1 MKPRLLDAFFKIS
14 HNKHR
19 RTAKICYNS
28 NVLQDQ
34 TACNPQRSARFRLN
48 PDREDETERR
58 ITVMAGNKNTKYDGM
73 SASKAKRERAKD
85 EREQVKRAATRNKAI
100 GIGIIVLI
108 AALIGAAYGRRWY
121 IEKNKTV
128 ASTDYSAML
137 NDDGTIKDV
146 NVADYV
152 KTFDVNAVKIAKAD
166 VEYTDEKMQ
175 EDINAQLEN
184 HRVLNA
190 DAALAVKDGDV
201 VNIDYVGT
209 IDGVEFDGGSAQ
221 GYDLTI
227 GSGSF
232 IDNFEQ
238 QLIGTHP
245 GDQVTVNVTFPEE
258 YANNPDLAGKAAAFA
273 VTVNG
278 IKELPEFNDEFVKT
292 NLADYAQTVEEYKQY
307 LKDTN
312 YKNNLNSA
320 VSKYISDNISADK
333 YPDAYLKQL
342 KALQMTLNEEEFNYM
357 AQMYAQY
364 GMDFSYGSVMEYK
377 GAANTEEYEKVL
389 EEDAK
394 KFCLNN
400 MAYQDLAA
408 KAGIAITD
416 EDYEAFKT
424 ENGVTEDIETMYGR
438 PYLIQQYVLPE
449 KVEAYIAE
457 HAAVE

>member
-1 MKPRLLDAFFKIS
+1 
-14 HNKHR
+14 
-19 RTAKICYNS
+19 
-28 NVLQDQ
+28 
-34 TACNPQRSARFRLN
+34 
-48 PDREDETERR
+48 
-58 ITVMAGNKNTKYDGM
+58 MAGNKNTKYDGM

-85 EREQVKRAATRNKAI
+85 EREQAKRAATRNKAI
-100 GIGIIVLI
+100 GIGIIVVI
-108 AALIGAAYGRRWY
+108 AALIGAAYGRNWY

-146 NVADYV
+146 NVTDYV
-152 KTFDVNAVKIAKAD
+152 KTFDVNAVKIASAD

-175 EDINAQLEN
+175 EDINTQLEN

-209 IDGVEFDGGSAQ
+209 IDGTEFDGGSAQ

-232 IDNFEQ
+232 IDDFEQ

-278 IKELPEFNDEFVKT
+278 IKELPEFNDEFVQT
-292 NLADYAQTVEEYKQY
+292 NLADYAQTAEEYRQY

-312 YKNNLNSA
+312 YKNNLNTA

-333 YPDAYLKQL
+333 YPEAYLKQL

-364 GMDFSYGSVMEYK
+364 GMNFSYGSVMEYK

-408 KAGIAITD
+408 QAGIAVTD
-416 EDYEAFKT
+416 EDYETFKT
-424 ENGVTEDIETMYGR
+424 ENGVTEEIETMYGR
-438 PYLIQQYVLPE
+438 PYLIQQYILPE
-449 KVEAYIAE
+449 KVEEYIAE

>member
-1 MKPRLLDAFFKIS
+1 
-14 HNKHR
+14 
-19 RTAKICYNS
+19 
-28 NVLQDQ
+28 
-34 TACNPQRSARFRLN
+34 
-48 PDREDETERR
+48 
-58 ITVMAGNKNTKYDGM
+58 MAGNKNTKYDGM

-108 AALIGAAYGRRWY
+108 AALIGAVYGRNWY

-190 DAALAVKDGDV
+190 DSALAVKDGDV

-258 YANNPDLAGKAAAFA
+258 YANNPDLAGKAAVFA

-364 GMDFSYGSVMEYK
+364 GMNFSYGSVMEYK

>member
-1 MKPRLLDAFFKIS
+1 
-14 HNKHR
+14 
-19 RTAKICYNS
+19 
-28 NVLQDQ
+28 
-34 TACNPQRSARFRLN
+34 
-48 PDREDETERR
+48 
-58 ITVMAGNKNTKYDGM
+58 MAGNKNTKYDGM

-152 KTFDVNAVKIAKAD
+152 KTFDVNAVKIASAD

-175 EDINAQLEN
+175 EDINAQLSN
-184 HRVLNA
+184 HRALNA

-209 IDGVEFDGGSAQ
+209 IDGTEFDGGSAQ

-320 VSKYISDNISADK
+320 VSSADK

-364 GMDFSYGSVMEYK
+364 GMNFSYGSVMEYK

>member
-1 MKPRLLDAFFKIS
+1 
-14 HNKHR
+14 
-19 RTAKICYNS
+19 
-28 NVLQDQ
+28 
-34 TACNPQRSARFRLN
+34 
-48 PDREDETERR
+48 
-58 ITVMAGNKNTKYDGM
+58 MAGNKNTKYDGM

-424 ENGVTEDIETMYGR
+424 ENSVTEDIETMYGR

>member
-1 MKPRLLDAFFKIS
+1 
-14 HNKHR
+14 
-19 RTAKICYNS
+19 
-28 NVLQDQ
+28 
-34 TACNPQRSARFRLN
+34 
-48 PDREDETERR
+48 
-58 ITVMAGNKNTKYDGM
+58 MAGNKNTKYDGM

-152 KTFDVNAVKIAKAD
+152 KTFDVNAVKIASAD

-175 EDINAQLEN
+175 EDINAQLSN
-184 HRVLNA
+184 HRALNA

-258 YANNPDLAGKAAAFA
+258 YANNPDLAGKAAVFA

>member
-1 MKPRLLDAFFKIS
+1 
-14 HNKHR
+14 
-19 RTAKICYNS
+19 
-28 NVLQDQ
+28 
-34 TACNPQRSARFRLN
+34 
-48 PDREDETERR
+48 
-58 ITVMAGNKNTKYDGM
+58 MAGNKNTKYDGM

-152 KTFDVNAVKIAKAD
+152 KTFDVNAVKIASAD

-175 EDINAQLEN
+175 EDINAQLSN
-184 HRVLNA
+184 HRALNA

-209 IDGVEFDGGSAQ
+209 IDGTEFDGGSAQ

-364 GMDFSYGSVMEYK
+364 GMNFSYGSVMEYK
-377 GAANTEEYEKVL
+377 GASNTEEYEKVL

>member
-1 MKPRLLDAFFKIS
+1 
-14 HNKHR
+14 
-19 RTAKICYNS
+19 
-28 NVLQDQ
+28 
-34 TACNPQRSARFRLN
+34 
-48 PDREDETERR
+48 
-58 ITVMAGNKNTKYDGM
+58 MAGNKNTKYDGM

-152 KTFDVNAVKIAKAD
+152 KTFDVNAVKIASAD

-175 EDINAQLEN
+175 EDINAQLSN
-184 HRVLNA
+184 HRALNA

-209 IDGVEFDGGSAQ
+209 IDGTEFDGGSAQ

-258 YANNPDLAGKAAAFA
+258 YANNPDLAGKAAVFA

-320 VSKYISDNISADK
+320 VSKYISENISADK

>member
-1 MKPRLLDAFFKIS
+1 
-14 HNKHR
+14 
-19 RTAKICYNS
+19 
-28 NVLQDQ
+28 
-34 TACNPQRSARFRLN
+34 
-48 PDREDETERR
+48 
-58 ITVMAGNKNTKYDGM
+58 MAGNKNTKYDGM

-100 GIGIIVLI
+100 GIGIIVVI
-108 AALIGAAYGRRWY
+108 VALIGAAYGRNWY
-121 IEKNKTV
+121 IEKNKTA

-258 YANNPDLAGKAAAFA
+258 YANNPDLAGKAAVFA

-364 GMDFSYGSVMEYK
+364 GMNFSYGSVMEYK

-416 EDYEAFKT
+416 EDYESFKT

>member
-1 MKPRLLDAFFKIS
+1 
-14 HNKHR
+14 
-19 RTAKICYNS
+19 
-28 NVLQDQ
+28 
-34 TACNPQRSARFRLN
+34 
-48 PDREDETERR
+48 
-58 ITVMAGNKNTKYDGM
+58 MAGNKNTKYDGM

-85 EREQVKRAATRNKAI
+85 EREQAKRAATRNKAI
-100 GIGIIVLI
+100 GIGIIVVI
-108 AALIGAAYGRRWY
+108 VALIGAAYGRNWY

-137 NDDGTIKDV
+137 NDDVTIKDV

-364 GMDFSYGSVMEYK
+364 GMNFSYGSVMEYK

>member
-1 MKPRLLDAFFKIS
+1 
-14 HNKHR
+14 
-19 RTAKICYNS
+19 
-28 NVLQDQ
+28 
-34 TACNPQRSARFRLN
+34 
-48 PDREDETERR
+48 
-58 ITVMAGNKNTKYDGM
+58 M

-85 EREQVKRAATRNKAI
+85 EREQAKRAATRNKAI
-100 GIGIIVLI
+100 GIGIIVVI
-108 AALIGAAYGRRWY
+108 VALIGAAYGRNWY

-364 GMDFSYGSVMEYK
+364 GMNFSYGSVMEYK

-438 PYLIQQYVLPE
+438 PYLIQPVT
-449 KVEAYIAE
+449 
-457 HAAVE
+457 

>member
-1 MKPRLLDAFFKIS
+1 
-14 HNKHR
+14 
-19 RTAKICYNS
+19 
-28 NVLQDQ
+28 
-34 TACNPQRSARFRLN
+34 
-48 PDREDETERR
+48 
-58 ITVMAGNKNTKYDGM
+58 MAGNKNTKYDGM

-85 EREQVKRAATRNKAI
+85 EREQAKRAATRNKAI
-100 GIGIIVLI
+100 GIGIIVVI
-108 AALIGAAYGRRWY
+108 AALIGAAYGRNWY

-146 NVADYV
+146 NVTDYV
-152 KTFDVNAVKIAKAD
+152 KTFDVNAVKIASAD

-175 EDINAQLEN
+175 EDINTQLEN

-209 IDGVEFDGGSAQ
+209 IDGTEFDGGSAQ

-232 IDNFEQ
+232 IDDFEQ

-278 IKELPEFNDEFVKT
+278 IKELPEFNDEFVQT
-292 NLADYAQTVEEYKQY
+292 NLADYAQTAEEYRQY

-312 YKNNLNSA
+312 YKNNLNTA

-333 YPDAYLKQL
+333 YPEAYLKQL

-364 GMDFSYGSVMEYK
+364 GMNFSYGSVMEYK

-400 MAYQDLAA
+400 MAYQDLASQ
-408 KAGIAITD
+408 AGIAVTD
-416 EDYEAFKT
+416 EDYETFKT
-424 ENGVTEDIETMYGR
+424 ENGVTEEIETMYGR
-438 PYLIQQYVLPE
+438 PYLIQQYILPE
-449 KVEAYIAE
+449 KVEEYIAE

>member
-1 MKPRLLDAFFKIS
+1 
-14 HNKHR
+14 
-19 RTAKICYNS
+19 
-28 NVLQDQ
+28 
-34 TACNPQRSARFRLN
+34 
-48 PDREDETERR
+48 
-58 ITVMAGNKNTKYDGM
+58 MAGNKNTKYDGM

-85 EREQVKRAATRNKAI
+85 EREQAKRAATRNKAI
-100 GIGIIVLI
+100 GIGIIVVI
-108 AALIGAAYGRRWY
+108 VALIGAAYGRNWY

-312 YKNNLNSA
+312 YKN
-320 VSKYISDNISADK
+320 SADK

-364 GMDFSYGSVMEYK
+364 GMNFSYGSVMEYK

>member
-1 MKPRLLDAFFKIS
+1 
-14 HNKHR
+14 
-19 RTAKICYNS
+19 
-28 NVLQDQ
+28 
-34 TACNPQRSARFRLN
+34 
-48 PDREDETERR
+48 
-58 ITVMAGNKNTKYDGM
+58 MAGNKNTKYDGM

-85 EREQVKRAATRNKAI
+85 EREQAKRAATRNRAI
-100 GIGIIVLI
+100 GIGIIVVI
-108 AALIGAAYGRRWY
+108 AALIGAAYGRKWY

-146 NVADYV
+146 NVTDYV
-152 KTFDVNAVKIAKAD
+152 KTFDVNAVKIAGAD
-166 VEYTDEKMQ
+166 VEYTDEQMQ

-209 IDGVEFDGGSAQ
+209 IDGTEFDGGSAQ
-221 GYDLTI
+221 DHDLTI

-278 IKELPEFNDEFVKT
+278 IKELPEFNDEFVQT
-292 NLADYAQTVEEYKQY
+292 NLADYAQTAEEYRQY

-312 YKNNLNSA
+312 YKNNLHTA

-333 YPDAYLKQL
+333 YPEAYLKQL

-364 GMDFSYGSVMEYK
+364 GMNFSYGSVMEYK

-408 KAGIAITD
+408 QAGIAVTD
-416 EDYEAFKT
+416 EDYETFKT
-424 ENGVTEDIETMYGR
+424 ENGVTEEIETMYGR
-438 PYLIQQYVLPE
+438 PYLVQQYILPE
-449 KVEAYIAE
+449 KVEEYIAE

>member
-1 MKPRLLDAFFKIS
+1 
-14 HNKHR
+14 
-19 RTAKICYNS
+19 
-28 NVLQDQ
+28 
-34 TACNPQRSARFRLN
+34 
-48 PDREDETERR
+48 
-58 ITVMAGNKNTKYDGM
+58 MAGNKNTKYDGM

-152 KTFDVNAVKIAKAD
+152 KTFDVNAVKIASAD

-175 EDINAQLEN
+175 EDINAQLSN
-184 HRVLNA
+184 HRALNA

-209 IDGVEFDGGSAQ
+209 IDGTEFDGGSAQ

-278 IKELPEFNDEFVKT
+278 IKELPESI
-292 NLADYAQTVEEYKQY
+292 AQ
-307 LKDTN
+307 
-312 YKNNLNSA
+312 
-320 VSKYISDNISADK
+320 
-333 YPDAYLKQL
+333 
-342 KALQMTLNEEEFNYM
+342 
-357 AQMYAQY
+357 
-364 GMDFSYGSVMEYK
+364 
-377 GAANTEEYEKVL
+377 
-389 EEDAK
+389 
-394 KFCLNN
+394 
-400 MAYQDLAA
+400 
-408 KAGIAITD
+408 
-416 EDYEAFKT
+416 
-424 ENGVTEDIETMYGR
+424 
-438 PYLIQQYVLPE
+438 
-449 KVEAYIAE
+449 
-457 HAAVE
+457 

>member
-424 ENGVTEDIETMYGR
+424 ENGVTKISRRCTAG
-438 PYLIQQYVLPE
+438 PI
-449 KVEAYIAE
+449 
-457 HAAVE
+457 

>member
-1 MKPRLLDAFFKIS
+1 
-14 HNKHR
+14 
-19 RTAKICYNS
+19 
-28 NVLQDQ
+28 
-34 TACNPQRSARFRLN
+34 
-48 PDREDETERR
+48 
-58 ITVMAGNKNTKYDGM
+58 MAGNKNTKYDGM

-152 KTFDVNAVKIAKAD
+152 KTFDVNAVKIASAD

-175 EDINAQLEN
+175 EDINAQLSN
-184 HRVLNA
+184 HRALNA

-209 IDGVEFDGGSAQ
+209 IDGTEFDGGSAQ

-232 IDNFEQ
+232 IDTFEQ

-364 GMDFSYGSVMEYK
+364 GMNFSYGSVMEYK

>member
-1 MKPRLLDAFFKIS
+1 
-14 HNKHR
+14 
-19 RTAKICYNS
+19 
-28 NVLQDQ
+28 
-34 TACNPQRSARFRLN
+34 
-48 PDREDETERR
+48 
-58 ITVMAGNKNTKYDGM
+58 MAGNKNTKYDGM

-85 EREQVKRAATRNKAI
+85 EREQAKRAATRNKAI

-137 NDDGTIKDV
+137 NEDGTIKDV
-146 NVADYV
+146 NVGDYV
-152 KTFDVNAVKIAKAD
+152 KTFDINAVKIAKAD

-175 EDINAQLEN
+175 EDINRQLEN
-184 HRVLNA
+184 HRTLNA
-190 DAALAVKDGDV
+190 DASLTVKDGDV

-209 IDGVEFDGGSAQ
+209 IDGTEFDGGSAQ

-245 GDQVTVNVTFPEE
+245 GDKVTVNVTFPEE

-278 IKELPEFNDEFVKT
+278 IKELPEFNDEFVKN
-292 NLADYAQTVEEYKQY
+292 NLADYAQTAEEYRQY

-312 YKNNLNSA
+312 YKNNLATA
-320 VSKYISDNISADK
+320 VSKYITDNTSADN
-333 YPDAYLKQL
+333 YPADYLKQL
-342 KALQMTLNEEEFNYM
+342 KSLQMTLDSEEFNYM

-364 GMDFSYGSVMEYK
+364 GMNFSYGSVMEYK

-389 EEDAK
+389 EDEAK

-424 ENGVTEDIETMYGR
+424 ENSVTEEIETTYGR
-438 PYLIQQYVLPE
+438 PYLIQQYILPE

-457 HAAVE
+457 HATVE

>member
-1 MKPRLLDAFFKIS
+1 
-14 HNKHR
+14 
-19 RTAKICYNS
+19 
-28 NVLQDQ
+28 
-34 TACNPQRSARFRLN
+34 
-48 PDREDETERR
+48 
-58 ITVMAGNKNTKYDGM
+58 MAGNKNTKYDGM

-85 EREQVKRAATRNKAI
+85 EREQAKRSASINKAI
-100 GIGIIVLI
+100 GIGIVVVI
-108 AALIGAAYGRRWY
+108 AALIGAAFGRSWY

-146 NVADYV
+146 NVTDYV
-152 KTFDVNAVKIAKAD
+152 KTFDVNAVKLAKAD

-190 DAALAVKDGDV
+190 DTALAVKDGDV

-209 IDGVEFDGGSAQ
+209 IDGTEFDGGSAQ

-238 QLIGTHP
+238 QLIGAHP
-245 GDQVTVNVTFPEE
+245 GDQLTVNVTFPEE
-258 YANNPDLAGKAAAFA
+258 YPNNPDLAGKAAAFA

-278 IKELPEFNDEFVKT
+278 IKELPEFNDEFVKA
-292 NLADYAQTVEEYKQY
+292 NLADYAQTAEEYKQY

-312 YKNNLNSA
+312 YQNNLNTA
-320 VSKYISDNISADK
+320 VSKYISDNISADN
-333 YPDAYLKQL
+333 YPTAYLKQL
-342 KALQMTLNEEEFNYM
+342 KSLQMTLDEEEFNYM

-364 GMDFSYGSVMEYK
+364 GMNFSYGSVMEYK

-389 EEDAK
+389 EDEAK

-408 KAGIAITD
+408 KAGIAVTD

-424 ENGVTEDIETMYGR
+424 ENSLTEEIETTYGR
-438 PYLIQQYVLPE
+438 PYLIQQYILPE

-457 HAAVE
+457 HATVE

>member
-1 MKPRLLDAFFKIS
+1 
-14 HNKHR
+14 
-19 RTAKICYNS
+19 
-28 NVLQDQ
+28 
-34 TACNPQRSARFRLN
+34 
-48 PDREDETERR
+48 
-58 ITVMAGNKNTKYDGM
+58 MAGNKNTKYDGM
-73 SASKAKRERAKD
+73 SASKAKRERARD
-85 EREQVKRAATRNKAI
+85 EREQAKRSASRNKAI
-100 GIGIIVLI
+100 GIGIIVVI
-108 AALIGAAYGRRWY
+108 AALIGAAFGRSWY
-121 IEKNKTV
+121 VEKNKTV

-137 NDDGTIKDV
+137 NEDGTIKDV
-146 NVADYV
+146 NVTDYV
-152 KTFDVNAVKIAKAD
+152 KTFDVNAVKLAKAD

-175 EDINAQLEN
+175 EDINKQLES

-190 DAALAVKDGDV
+190 DTALAVKDGDV
-201 VNIDYVGT
+201 VNIDYTGT
-209 IDGVEFDGGSAQ
+209 IDGTEFDGGSAQ

-258 YANNPDLAGKAAAFA
+258 YPNNPDLAGKPAAFA

-278 IKELPEFNDEFVKT
+278 IKELPEFTDDFVKT
-292 NLADYAQTVEEYKQY
+292 NLSENAQTVEEYKQY

-312 YKNNLNSA
+312 YKSNLASA
-320 VSKYISDNISADK
+320 VSKYISDNISADN
-333 YPDAYLKQL
+333 YPTAYLKQL

-364 GMDFSYGSVMEYK
+364 GMNFSYGSVMEYK

-400 MAYQDLAA
+400 MAYQELAA
-408 KAGIAITD
+408 QAGITVSD

-424 ENGVTEDIETMYGR
+424 ENGVTEEIEETYGK
-438 PYLIQQYVLPE
+438 PYLIQQYILPE
-449 KVEAYIAE
+449 KVETYIAE

>member
-1 MKPRLLDAFFKIS
+1 
-14 HNKHR
+14 
-19 RTAKICYNS
+19 
-28 NVLQDQ
+28 
-34 TACNPQRSARFRLN
+34 
-48 PDREDETERR
+48 
-58 ITVMAGNKNTKYDGM
+58 MAGNKNTKYDGM
-73 SASKAKRERAKD
+73 SASKAKRERARD
-85 EREQVKRAATRNKAI
+85 EREQAKRSASRNKAI
-100 GIGIIVLI
+100 GIGIIVVI
-108 AALIGAAYGRRWY
+108 AALIGAAFGRSWY
-121 IEKNKTV
+121 AEKNKTV

-137 NDDGTIKDV
+137 NEDGTIKDV
-146 NVADYV
+146 NVTDYV
-152 KTFDVNAVKIAKAD
+152 KTFDVNAVKLAKAD

-175 EDINAQLEN
+175 EDINKQLES

-190 DAALAVKDGDV
+190 DTALAVKDGDV
-201 VNIDYVGT
+201 VNIDYTGT
-209 IDGVEFDGGSAQ
+209 IDGTEFDGGSAQ
-221 GYDLTI
+221 DYDLTI

-245 GDQVTVNVTFPEE
+245 GDQLTVNVTFPEE
-258 YANNPDLAGKAAAFA
+258 YPNNPDLAGKAAAFA

-278 IKELPEFNDEFVKT
+278 IKELPEFTDEFVKA
-292 NLADYAQTVEEYKQY
+292 NLSENAQTVEEYKQY

-312 YKNNLNSA
+312 YKSNLASA
-320 VSKYISDNISADK
+320 VSKYISDNISADN
-333 YPDAYLKQL
+333 YPTAYLKQL

-364 GMDFSYGSVMEYK
+364 GMNFSYGSVMEYK

-400 MAYQDLAA
+400 MAYQELAA
-408 KAGIAITD
+408 QAGITVSD

-424 ENGVTEDIETMYGR
+424 ENGVTEEIEETYGK
-438 PYLIQQYVLPE
+438 PYLIQQYILPE
-449 KVEAYIAE
+449 KVETYIAE

>member
-1 MKPRLLDAFFKIS
+1 
-14 HNKHR
+14 
-19 RTAKICYNS
+19 
-28 NVLQDQ
+28 
-34 TACNPQRSARFRLN
+34 
-48 PDREDETERR
+48 
-58 ITVMAGNKNTKYDGM
+58 MAGNKNTKYDGM

-152 KTFDVNAVKIAKAD
+152 KTFDVNAVKIASAD

-175 EDINAQLEN
+175 EDINAQLSN
-184 HRVLNA
+184 HRALNA

-209 IDGVEFDGGSAQ
+209 IDGTEFDGGSAQ

>member
-1 MKPRLLDAFFKIS
+1 M
-14 HNKHR
+14 
-19 RTAKICYNS
+19 
-28 NVLQDQ
+28 
-34 TACNPQRSARFRLN
+34 
-48 PDREDETERR
+48 
-58 ITVMAGNKNTKYDGM
+58 
-73 SASKAKRERAKD
+73 
-85 EREQVKRAATRNKAI
+85 
-100 GIGIIVLI
+100 
-108 AALIGAAYGRRWY
+108 
-121 IEKNKTV
+121 
-128 ASTDYSAML
+128 
-137 NDDGTIKDV
+137 
-146 NVADYV
+146 
-152 KTFDVNAVKIAKAD
+152 
-166 VEYTDEKMQ
+166 EYTDEKMQ

-258 YANNPDLAGKAAAFA
+258 YANNPDLAGKAAVFA

-278 IKELPEFNDEFVKT
+278 IPEFNDEFVKT

>member
-1 MKPRLLDAFFKIS
+1 
-14 HNKHR
+14 
-19 RTAKICYNS
+19 
-28 NVLQDQ
+28 
-34 TACNPQRSARFRLN
+34 
-48 PDREDETERR
+48 
-58 ITVMAGNKNTKYDGM
+58 MAGNKNTKYDGM

-85 EREQVKRAATRNKAI
+85 EREQAKRAATRNKAI
-100 GIGIIVLI
+100 GIGIIVVI
-108 AALIGAAYGRRWY
+108 AALIGAAYGRNWY

-146 NVADYV
+146 NVTDYV
-152 KTFDVNAVKIAKAD
+152 KTFDVNAVKIASAD

-175 EDINAQLEN
+175 EDINTQLEN

-209 IDGVEFDGGSAQ
+209 IDGTEFDGGSAQ

-278 IKELPEFNDEFVKT
+278 IKELPEFNDEFVQT
-292 NLADYAQTVEEYKQY
+292 NLADYAQTAEEYRQY

-312 YKNNLNSA
+312 YKNNLNTA

-333 YPDAYLKQL
+333 YPEAYLKQL

-364 GMDFSYGSVMEYK
+364 GMNFSYGSVMEYK

-408 KAGIAITD
+408 QAGIAVTD
-416 EDYEAFKT
+416 EDYETFKT
-424 ENGVTEDIETMYGR
+424 ENGVTEEIETMYGR
-438 PYLIQQYVLPE
+438 PYLIQQYILPE
-449 KVEAYIAE
+449 KVEEYIAE

>member
-1 MKPRLLDAFFKIS
+1 
-14 HNKHR
+14 
-19 RTAKICYNS
+19 
-28 NVLQDQ
+28 
-34 TACNPQRSARFRLN
+34 
-48 PDREDETERR
+48 
-58 ITVMAGNKNTKYDGM
+58 MAGNKNTKYDGM

-152 KTFDVNAVKIAKAD
+152 KTFDVNAVKIASAD

-175 EDINAQLEN
+175 EDINAQLSN
-184 HRVLNA
+184 HRALNA

-209 IDGVEFDGGSAQ
+209 IDGTEFDGGSAQ

-245 GDQVTVNVTFPEE
+245 SDQVTVNVTFPEE

-364 GMDFSYGSVMEYK
+364 GMNFSYGSVMEYK

>member
-1 MKPRLLDAFFKIS
+1 
-14 HNKHR
+14 
-19 RTAKICYNS
+19 
-28 NVLQDQ
+28 
-34 TACNPQRSARFRLN
+34 
-48 PDREDETERR
+48 
-58 ITVMAGNKNTKYDGM
+58 MAGNKNTKYDGM
-73 SASKAKRERAKD
+73 SASKAKRERARD
-85 EREQVKRAATRNKAI
+85 EREQAKRSASRNKAI
-100 GIGIIVLI
+100 GIGIIVVI
-108 AALIGAAYGRRWY
+108 AALIGASFGRSWY
-121 IEKNKTV
+121 AEKNKTV

-146 NVADYV
+146 NVTDYV
-152 KTFDVNAVKIAKAD
+152 KTFDVNAVKLAKAD

-175 EDINAQLEN
+175 EDINKQLES

-190 DAALAVKDGDV
+190 DTALAVKDGDV
-201 VNIDYVGT
+201 VNIDYTGT
-209 IDGVEFDGGSAQ
+209 IDGTEFDGGSAQ

-258 YANNPDLAGKAAAFA
+258 YPNNPDLAGKPAAFA

-278 IKELPEFNDEFVKT
+278 IKELPEFTDEFVKT
-292 NLADYAQTVEEYKQY
+292 NLSENAQTVEEYKQY

-312 YKNNLNSA
+312 YKNNLASA
-320 VSKYISDNISADK
+320 VSKYISDNISADN
-333 YPDAYLKQL
+333 YPTAYLKQL

-364 GMDFSYGSVMEYK
+364 GMNFSYGSVMEYK

-394 KFCLNN
+394 KSCLNN
-400 MAYQDLAA
+400 MAYQDLSA
-408 KAGIAITD
+408 KAGLTVSD

-424 ENGVTEDIETMYGR
+424 ENGVTEEIEETYGK
-438 PYLIQQYVLPE
+438 PYLIQQYILPE
-449 KVEAYIAE
+449 KVRTYIAE

>member
-1 MKPRLLDAFFKIS
+1 MAE
-14 HNKHR
+14 NK
-19 RTAKICYNS
+19 KK
-28 NVLQDQ
+28 D
-34 TACNPQRSARFRLN
+34 
-48 PDREDETERR
+48 
-58 ITVMAGNKNTKYDGM
+58 TKYDGM

-85 EREQVKRAATRNKAI
+85 ERVAAKRAAARNRIILVAVCAAI
-100 GIGIIVLI
+100 VGLIV
-108 AALIGAAYGRRWY
+108 AYNVMQWY
-121 IEKNKTV
+121 KEKNRTH

-152 KTFDVNAVKIAKAD
+152 KTFDVNAVKIASAD

-175 EDINAQLEN
+175 EDINSQLEN
-184 HRVLNA
+184 YRVLNA
-190 DAALAVKDGDV
+190 DAALTVKDGDV

-364 GMDFSYGSVMEYK
+364 GMNFSYGSVMEYK

>member
-1 MKPRLLDAFFKIS
+1 M
-14 HNKHR
+14 
-19 RTAKICYNS
+19 
-28 NVLQDQ
+28 
-34 TACNPQRSARFRLN
+34 
-48 PDREDETERR
+48 
-58 ITVMAGNKNTKYDGM
+58 
-73 SASKAKRERAKD
+73 
-85 EREQVKRAATRNKAI
+85 
-100 GIGIIVLI
+100 
-108 AALIGAAYGRRWY
+108 
-121 IEKNKTV
+121 

-245 GDQVTVNVTFPEE
+245 GDQVTVNV
-258 YANNPDLAGKAAAFA
+258 
-273 VTVNG
+273 
-278 IKELPEFNDEFVKT
+278 PEFNDEFVKT

-449 KVEAYIAE
+449 KVDSSTSCPKRWKRISRNMQP
-457 HAAVE
+457 

>member
-1 MKPRLLDAFFKIS
+1 
-14 HNKHR
+14 
-19 RTAKICYNS
+19 
-28 NVLQDQ
+28 
-34 TACNPQRSARFRLN
+34 
-48 PDREDETERR
+48 
-58 ITVMAGNKNTKYDGM
+58 MAGNKNTKYDGM
-73 SASKAKRERAKD
+73 SASKAKRERARD
-85 EREQVKRAATRNKAI
+85 EREQAKRSASRNKAI
-100 GIGIIVLI
+100 GIGIIVVI
-108 AALIGAAYGRRWY
+108 AALIGAAFGRSWY
-121 IEKNKTV
+121 AEKNKTV

-137 NDDGTIKDV
+137 NEDGTIKDV
-146 NVADYV
+146 NVTDYV
-152 KTFDVNAVKIAKAD
+152 KTFDVNAVKLAKAD

-175 EDINAQLEN
+175 EDINKQLES

-190 DAALAVKDGDV
+190 DTALAVKDGDV
-201 VNIDYVGT
+201 VNIDYTGT
-209 IDGVEFDGGSAQ
+209 IDGTEFDGGSAQ
-221 GYDLTI
+221 DYDLTI

-245 GDQVTVNVTFPEE
+245 GDQLTVNVTFPEE
-258 YANNPDLAGKAAAFA
+258 YPNNPDLAGKAAAFA

-278 IKELPEFNDEFVKT
+278 IKELPEFTDEFVKA
-292 NLADYAQTVEEYKQY
+292 NLSENAQTVEEYKQY

-312 YKNNLNSA
+312 YKSNLASA
-320 VSKYISDNISADK
+320 VSKYISDNISADN
-333 YPDAYLKQL
+333 YPTAYLKQL

-364 GMDFSYGSVMEYK
+364 GMNFSYGSVMEYK

-400 MAYQDLAA
+400 MAYQELAA
-408 KAGIAITD
+408 QAGVTVSD

-424 ENGVTEDIETMYGR
+424 ENGVTEEIEETYGK
-438 PYLIQQYVLPE
+438 PYLIQQYILPE
-449 KVEAYIAE
+449 KVETYIAE

>member
-1 MKPRLLDAFFKIS
+1 
-14 HNKHR
+14 
-19 RTAKICYNS
+19 
-28 NVLQDQ
+28 
-34 TACNPQRSARFRLN
+34 
-48 PDREDETERR
+48 
-58 ITVMAGNKNTKYDGM
+58 MAGNKNTKYDGM
-73 SASKAKRERAKD
+73 SASKAKRERARD
-85 EREQVKRAATRNKAI
+85 EREQAKRSASRNKAI
-100 GIGIIVLI
+100 GIGIIVVI
-108 AALIGAAYGRRWY
+108 AALIGASFGRSWY
-121 IEKNKTV
+121 AEKNKTV

-146 NVADYV
+146 NVTDYV
-152 KTFDVNAVKIAKAD
+152 KTFDVNAVKLAKAD

-175 EDINAQLEN
+175 EDINKQLES

-190 DAALAVKDGDV
+190 DTALAVKDGDV
-201 VNIDYVGT
+201 VNIDYTGT
-209 IDGVEFDGGSAQ
+209 IDGTEFDGGSAQ

-258 YANNPDLAGKAAAFA
+258 YPNNPDLAGKPAAFA

-278 IKELPEFNDEFVKT
+278 IKELPEFTDEFVKT
-292 NLADYAQTVEEYKQY
+292 NLSENAQTVEEYKQY

-312 YKNNLNSA
+312 YKNNLASA
-320 VSKYISDNISADK
+320 VSKYISDNISADN
-333 YPDAYLKQL
+333 YPTAYLKQL

-364 GMDFSYGSVMEYK
+364 GMNFSYGSVMEYK

-408 KAGIAITD
+408 QAGVTVSD

-424 ENGVTEDIETMYGR
+424 ENGVTEEIEETYGK
-438 PYLIQQYVLPE
+438 PYLIQQYILPE
-449 KVEAYIAE
+449 KVETYIAE

>member
-1 MKPRLLDAFFKIS
+1 
-14 HNKHR
+14 
-19 RTAKICYNS
+19 
-28 NVLQDQ
+28 
-34 TACNPQRSARFRLN
+34 
-48 PDREDETERR
+48 
-58 ITVMAGNKNTKYDGM
+58 MAGNKNTKYDGM

-85 EREQVKRAATRNKAI
+85 EREQAKRSASRNKAI
-100 GIGIIVLI
+100 GIGIIVVI
-108 AALIGAAYGRRWY
+108 AALIGASFGRSWY
-121 IEKNKTV
+121 AEKNKTV

-146 NVADYV
+146 NVTDYV
-152 KTFDVNAVKIAKAD
+152 KTFDVNAVKLAKAD

-175 EDINAQLEN
+175 EDINKQLES

-190 DAALAVKDGDV
+190 DTALAVKDGDV
-201 VNIDYVGT
+201 VNIDYTGT
-209 IDGVEFDGGSAQ
+209 IDGTEFDGGSAQ

-258 YANNPDLAGKAAAFA
+258 YPNNPDLAGKPAAFA

-278 IKELPEFNDEFVKT
+278 IKELPEFTDEFVKT
-292 NLADYAQTVEEYKQY
+292 NLSENAQTVEEYKQY

-312 YKNNLNSA
+312 YKNNLASA
-320 VSKYISDNISADK
+320 VSKYISDNISADN
-333 YPDAYLKQL
+333 YPTAYLKQL

-364 GMDFSYGSVMEYK
+364 GMNFSYGSVMEYK

-394 KFCLNN
+394 KSCLNN

-408 KAGIAITD
+408 KAGLTVSD

-424 ENGVTEDIETMYGR
+424 ENGVTEEIEETYGK
-438 PYLIQQYVLPE
+438 PYLIQQYILPE
-449 KVEAYIAE
+449 KVRTYIAE